1 MEAEALQ
8 GRCFYC
14 SSPEHWANSCP
25 IKLAHKAE
33 EKAQA
38 GGSIAEKAGGK
49 EPKGKGKGNGGKTGS
64 RVKNLGAEETPSA
77 PPLPKVAATAVGSND
92 PTSALASKAGPTLG
106 PSQVQLVQEATEVLR
121 SLRLKKVTGPGGDSH
136 VVRQV
141 VSCQGFGLIDSGATS
156 ALRQGTRAEL
166 ESAVPVEV
174 QLAVGSTT
182 MHVNAQGTL
191 LTSQPVQPILP
202 MAALPRL
209 GCTIQWSDVGLSV
222 RHPTCGLLPV
232 RLNDTSP
239 ELPAPLLLRLI
250 GDYEQLVKRE
260 VKDRQSR
267 ERLWK
272 VLSQVAS
279 DVVDPQAWLE
289 HHVRAGTLDATSLHV
304 WVRAAFPE
312 LPERIA
318 SRIACEPCCEP
329 ERVPFNRRTR
339 RKMMD
344 RAVPTLVSLFSGVQ
358 QWSKWPGQVVQVDLL
373 KGGDL
378 LSSDVFGL
386 LLQAAARGSLDGLTA
401 GPPCRTMSVLR
412 MKQDDGP
419 RQVRNKYGPE
429 RFGRSGLSA
438 AELASVDDDTVL
450 VFRTFLLMALIQ
462 ASAAV
467 WQKPRPLFFL
477 EQPAVPSEYAPESPS
492 HVHCPSLWVWP
503 EAERMWSLLG
513 GWVASFD
520 QGPLGHARR
529 KPTMAFVT
537 SWSLYEAIHEVR
549 GAPTGQQEVQGTRL
563 GAGHRESLG
572 GSCISILGGQSGFC
586 LVSPVYAV

>member
-1 MEAEALQ
+1 MLYLQGWFRHVARARAMGVQLPDGSVLLSQVAFRLSLTRHTLRLDYQSEITAVEEYARTLLAEFEVLALSGNEGEGAPKRQGVRRMDGSNPSSDPKTRAMLDHPKAPPTKPPPSPSPKQQQSAKPCNKWLSASACKFGARCTFGHDMEAEALQ

-14 SSPEHWANSCP
+14 SSAEHWANSCP

-38 GGSIAEKAGGK
+38 GGSVVEKAGGK
-49 EPKGKGKGNGGKTGS
+49 EPKGKGKGYGGKTGS
-64 RVKNLGAEETPSA
+64 RVKNLGAEETPSV
-77 PPLPKVAATAVGSND
+77 PPPPKVAATAVGSND

-106 PSQVQLVQEATEVLR
+106 PSQAQLVQEATEVLR

-191 LTSQPVQPILP
+191 LTPQPVQPILP
-202 MAALPRL
+202 TAALPRL

-304 WVRAAFPE
+304 WVRAAFPA

-329 ERVPFNRRTR
+329 ERVPFNRRT
-339 RKMMD
+339 
-344 RAVPTLVSLFSGVQ
+344 
-358 QWSKWPGQVVQVDLL
+358 
-373 KGGDL
+373 
-378 LSSDVFGL
+378 
-386 LLQAAARGSLDGLTA
+386 
-401 GPPCRTMSVLR
+401 
-412 MKQDDGP
+412 
-419 RQVRNKYGPE
+419 
-429 RFGRSGLSA
+429 
-438 AELASVDDDTVL
+438 
-450 VFRTFLLMALIQ
+450 
-462 ASAAV
+462 
-467 WQKPRPLFFL
+467 
-477 EQPAVPSEYAPESPS
+477 
-492 HVHCPSLWVWP
+492 
-503 EAERMWSLLG
+503 
-513 GWVASFD
+513 
-520 QGPLGHARR
+520 
-529 KPTMAFVT
+529 
-537 SWSLYEAIHEVR
+537 
-549 GAPTGQQEVQGTRL
+549 
-563 GAGHRESLG
+563 
-572 GSCISILGGQSGFC
+572 
-586 LVSPVYAV
+586 